1 MPEAEKKNPN
11 SNHGRRF
18 RPEEIV
24 VLVDKE
30 KRENF
35 RKSSRGCDLII
46 QQRSEDITSVYLH
59 LLGSFLATE
68 TEVQWGL
75 TILTAPMPTASFFFF
90 FFFFFSWHIPDF
102 RAFHSFTHRNGDG

>member
-1 MPEAEKKNPN
+1 MPEAEEKKNPN

-75 TILTAPMPTASFFFF
+75 TILTV
-90 FFFFFSWHIPDF
+90 FFSWHIPVF
-102 RAFHSFTHRNGDG
+102 RAFHSSTHRNGDG